1 MVTFLMF
8 ILAGMLT
15 YGGMKNPEE
24 SQLMFILAGCCALFG
39 LVYIPFRDEA
49 KQEDQKKK

>member
-1 MVTFLMF
+1 MVTLLMF
-8 ILAGMLT
+8 VLAGLLAW
-15 YGGMKNPEE
+15 GGMENPEE

-39 LVYIPFRDEA
+39 LVYIPFKNEA

>member
-1 MVTFLMF
+1 MVTLLMF
-8 ILAGMLT
+8 VLAGLLT
-15 YGGMKNPEE
+15 WGGMENPEE

-39 LVYIPFRDEA
+39 LVYRPFKNEA